1 MDTIFNKN
9 NIIYFLL
16 IIIVLIFLLTF
27 KNYGIGIEE
36 HFQRKSGFYWLNY
49 LLNFTNFDSLKNLTE
64 TKIIEI
70 NTFTPN
76 LFPIEEVPYYGV
88 LFDLPLAYIETFFNI
103 SDPINYFY
111 LRHVS
116 ISAFFLLSG
125 FCFYKIINLRF
136 NNLYLALF
144 GFLIFVFTPRIYGN
158 AFFDN
163 KDILFLSMFTI
174 NMYFYL
180 KFNKTNRIKDLIIFA
195 LLCAFSTSTRI
206 IGILIPF
213 SFYILLLF
221 KSISEKRIK
230 DNIKI
235 FFIFTLSFLI
245 FLFIHWPYLWTL
257 NISQWLNFFS
267 PFFQAMNP
275 TVFFNGEFYQSKF
288 LPMHYLPLWIILTT
302 PAYLIL
308 IFLLGFVYQIRRFF
322 LRFILIEE
330 SKLLYKDDLWRS
342 NNEKYDLYIFLN
354 FLSVIILYFS
364 TNLALLSG
372 WRHFYFLNFF
382 IIYYS
387 CFFIF
392 ILMNL
397 LRNKDNLKKTFIYSL
412 IFFIILHFSDLY
424 KYHPFQSAY
433 FNNLISDNYKKKFEV
448 DTQSISR
455 VHAIKEIL
463 KDKKNTILISTASW
477 TPLENARSLI
487 ERKHWDKLV
496 FLGTNNKEKADYIY
510 SNHYYEVNTNFNK
523 KYEIPENFSLYKTL
537 KIDGTRIYSIYKK
550 N

>member
-16 IIIVLIFLLTF
+16 IIILLIFLLTF

-76 LFPIEEVPYYGV
+76 LFPIEKVPYYGI

-111 LRHVS
+111 LRHIS
-116 ISAFFLLSG
+116 ISVFFLLSG
-125 FCFYKIINLRF
+125 FYFYKIINLRF

-144 GFLIFVFTPRIYGN
+144 GFLIFVFAPRIYGN

-180 KFNKTNRIKDLIIFA
+180 KFNKTNRIKDLIIFS

-221 KSISEKRIK
+221 KSISEKKIK

-235 FFIFTLSFLI
+235 FFIFTLSFLF
-245 FLFIHWPYLWTL
+245 FLLIHWPYLWTL
-257 NISQWLNFFS
+257 NISEWLNFFS

-288 LPMHYLPLWIILTT
+288 LPMYYLPLWIILTT
-302 PAYLIL
+302 PVYLIL

-322 LRFILIEE
+322 FRFILIEE

-397 LRNKDNLKKTFIYSL
+397 LRNKDKLKKTFIYSL

-424 KYHPFQSAY
+424 KYHPFQSVY

-487 ERKHWDKLV
+487 ERKYWDKLV

>member
-125 FCFYKIINLRF
+125 FYFYKIINLRF

-308 IFLLGFVYQIRRFF
+308 IFLLGFVYQTRRFF

-364 TNLALLSG
+364 TKLALLSG

-424 KYHPFQSAY
+424 KYHPFQSVY

-463 KDKKNTILISTASW
+463 KDNKNTILISTASW

-487 ERKHWDKLV
+487 ERKYWDKLV

>member
-76 LFPIEEVPYYGV
+76 LFPIEEVPYYGI

-111 LRHVS
+111 LRHIS

-125 FCFYKIINLRF
+125 FYFYKIINLRF

-221 KSISEKRIK
+221 KSISEKKIK

-267 PFFQAMNP
+267 PFFYAMNP

-308 IFLLGFVYQIRRFF
+308 IFLLGFVYQTRRFF

-330 SKLLYKDDLWRS
+330 SRLLYKDDLWRS

-364 TNLALLSG
+364 TKLALLSG

-424 KYHPFQSAY
+424 KYHPFQSVY

-487 ERKHWDKLV
+487 ERKYWDKLV

>member
-16 IIIVLIFLLTF
+16 IIIVLIFLFTF

-125 FCFYKIINLRF
+125 FYFYKIINLRF

-221 KSISEKRIK
+221 KSISEKKIK
-230 DNIKI
+230 NNIKI
-235 FFIFTLSFLI
+235 FSIFTLSFLI
-245 FLFIHWPYLWTL
+245 FLLIHWPYLWTL
-257 NISQWLNFFS
+257 NISEWLNFFS

-288 LPMHYLPLWIILTT
+288 LPMYYLPIWIILTT

-308 IFLLGFVYQIRRFF
+308 IFLLGFVYQTRRFF

-364 TNLALLSG
+364 TKLALLSG

-424 KYHPFQSAY
+424 KYHPFQSVY

-487 ERKHWDKLV
+487 ERKYWDKLV

>member
-76 LFPIEEVPYYGV
+76 LFPIEKVPYYGI

-111 LRHVS
+111 LRHIS
-116 ISAFFLLSG
+116 ISVFFLLSG
-125 FCFYKIINLRF
+125 FYFYKIINLRF

-221 KSISEKRIK
+221 KSISEK
-230 DNIKI
+230 
-235 FFIFTLSFLI
+235 
-245 FLFIHWPYLWTL
+245 
-257 NISQWLNFFS
+257 
-267 PFFQAMNP
+267 
-275 TVFFNGEFYQSKF
+275 
-288 LPMHYLPLWIILTT
+288 
-302 PAYLIL
+302 
-308 IFLLGFVYQIRRFF
+308 
-322 LRFILIEE
+322 
-330 SKLLYKDDLWRS
+330 
-342 NNEKYDLYIFLN
+342 
-354 FLSVIILYFS
+354 
-364 TNLALLSG
+364 
-372 WRHFYFLNFF
+372 
-382 IIYYS
+382 
-387 CFFIF
+387 
-392 ILMNL
+392 
-397 LRNKDNLKKTFIYSL
+397 
-412 IFFIILHFSDLY
+412 
-424 KYHPFQSAY
+424 
-433 FNNLISDNYKKKFEV
+433 
-448 DTQSISR
+448 
-455 VHAIKEIL
+455 
-463 KDKKNTILISTASW
+463 KN
-477 TPLENARSLI
+477 
-487 ERKHWDKLV
+487 
-496 FLGTNNKEKADYIY
+496 
-510 SNHYYEVNTNFNK
+510 
-523 KYEIPENFSLYKTL
+523 
-537 KIDGTRIYSIYKK
+537 
-550 N
+550 